1 MVSLRAAG
9 AAGRPGPR
17 RCAEPL
23 DSERAILRRVTL
35 PLLRPALAGA
45 GLLVLMTSLATFS
58 APYLVGG
65 GFRVMTT
72 PIVVSRLNGDVRLA
86 LVEAASG

>member
-1 MVSLRAAG
+1 MVSLHAAE

-17 RCAEPL
+17 LCAEPL

-65 GFRVMTT
+65 
-72 PIVVSRLNGDVRLA
+72 D
-86 LVEAASG
+86 SGS